1 MGFIPIFLTM
11 GGAILLFFL
20 TVKNT
25 LQRKFNLQKEL
36 LFKLKSLNPELGL
49 LIGETQKP
57 EELISL
63 LKNKELTKSLAT
75 KASDLIREMKINRHQ
90 YNQLIKKG
98 PYNWVAK
105 ISGFQEI

>member
-1 MGFIPIFLTM
+1 MGFIPIFLTL

-25 LQRKFNLQKEL
+25 LQRKANLQKEL

-49 LIGETQKP
+49 VLESAQEL
-57 EELISL
+57 EELSGL
-63 LKNKELTKSLAT
+63 LKKQELTKSLAS

-90 YNQLIKKG
+90 YNQLIQKA

-105 ISGFQEI
+105 ISGFQSI

>member
-1 MGFIPIFLTM
+1 M

-36 LFKLKSLNPELGL
+36 LFKLKSLNLELGL

-63 LKNKELTKSLAT
+63 LKSQELTKSLAA

-90 YNQLIKKG
+90 YNQLIKKA
-98 PYNWVAK
+98 PYNWVARTA
-105 ISGFQEI
+105 GFQPI

>member
-36 LFKLKSLNPELGL
+36 LFKLKSLNLELGL

-63 LKNKELTKSLAT
+63 LKSQELTKSLAA

-90 YNQLIKKG
+90 YNQLIKKA
-98 PYNWVAK
+98 PYNWVARTA
-105 ISGFQEI
+105 GFQPI

>member
-25 LQRKFNLQKEL
+25 LQRKVNLQKEL
-36 LFKLKSLNPELGL
+36 LFKLKSLNPELGMIL
-49 LIGETQKP
+49 GEVQNP
-57 EELISL
+57 EELLSL
-63 LKNKELTKSLAT
+63 VKSQELKKGLGS

-90 YNQLIKKG
+90 YNQLIKKA

-105 ISGFQEI
+105 TAGFQPI

>member
-25 LQRKFNLQKEL
+25 LQRKVNLQKEL
-36 LFKLKSLNPELGL
+36 LFKIKSIKPELALLPDDKQNPEKLTKLLKSFEL
-49 LIGETQKP
+49 K
-57 EELISL
+57 
-63 LKNKELTKSLAT
+63 KNQAE
-75 KASDLIREMKINRHQ
+75 KASNLIREMKINQHQ
-90 YNQLIKKG
+90 YNKLIKKA

-105 ISGFQEI
+105 LSGFQPI